1 MRALKGLVIG
11 LGILIAI
18 GLTVV
23 LVTVFNRM
31 CTPAGTSAGT
41 VAVAGP
47 GAPVAFGDVKITL
60 PAGAKVLRTEVS
72 NGRLIVHLS
81 PGQGG
86 ARVLV
91 IDLASGKQL
100 GTVEIA
106 PR

>member
-23 LVTVFNRM
+23 LVTVFDRM
-31 CTPAGTSAGT
+31 GTSSGT
-41 VAVAGP
+41 ATVAGP
-47 GAPVAFGDVKITL
+47 GASVAFGDVKIAL

-81 PGQGG
+81 AGTPGTPGG
-86 ARVLV
+86 VRVLV

-100 GTVEIA
+100 GMVEIA
-106 PR
+106 SP